1 MTKRR
6 LNYRSRRKMRRKI
19 GILGGTFDPFHKGHL
34 ILAKTAYAQFD
45 LDEVWIMPNGNPPH
59 KREIE
64 QTDFEIRCEMIRLA
78 IKEEPYMVLCD
89 YEGSEDSYHFTY
101 QTLGE
106 FHRRYPGYE
115 FYFIIG
121 ADSLRDFPT
130 WREPG
135 EIARLCTLLVAC
147 RDDADVDDLKVKI
160 SEMEKRFHAKCLIM
174 NSPKVDAASSEI
186 RELVSRGEEVSAY
199 VGDQISEFIREQNLY
214 KIFRT

>member
-1 MTKRR
+1 MCK
-6 LNYRSRRKMRRKI
+6 KI

-34 ILAKTAYAQFD
+34 MLAKTAYQQFD

-59 KREIE
+59 KRNIE

-78 IKEEPYMVLCD
+78 IDEESGLVLCE

-106 FHRRYPGYE
+106 FHRLYPEYE

-135 EIARLCTLLVAC
+135 IIAGLCTLLVAC
-147 RDDADVDDLKVKI
+147 RDESGISDLELKI
-160 SEMEKRFHAKCLIM
+160 AEMEERYGAKCLIM

-186 RELVSRGEEVSAY
+186 REMVLAGKDISAY
-199 VGDQISEFIREQNLY
+199 VGSKVGSYISDKKLY
-214 KIFRT
+214 VTF

>member
-1 MTKRR
+1 MCKR
-6 LNYRSRRKMRRKI
+6 I
-19 GILGGTFDPFHKGHL
+19 GILGGTFDPFHKGHFM
-34 ILAKTAYAQFD
+34 LAKTAYEQFE

-59 KREIE
+59 KRNIE
-64 QTDFEIRCEMIRLA
+64 QTDFVIRCEMIRLA
-78 IKEEPYMVLCD
+78 IKEASYMVLCD

-106 FHRRYPGYE
+106 FKKMYPDDE

-135 EIARLCTLLVAC
+135 IISQLCTLLVAC
-147 RDDADVDDLKVKI
+147 RDESGIADLKLKI
-160 SEMEKRFHAKCLIM
+160 AEMKERFGAACLIM

-186 RELVSRGEEVSAY
+186 RMMVSDGKDIADY
-199 VGDQISEFIREQNLY
+199 VGKEVAAYIKNEKLY
-214 KIFRT
+214 VTF